1 MAGSRLTV
9 SERTR
14 GANSTRRLSRSG
26 VMLIFLFAGTGLW
39 SAERDASIKKSPL
52 WRCSTGNEKH
62 VLWHVKP
69 GWQTGPIAVS
79 GGKILVGA
87 ALTKGQGGV
96 AEDCG
101 AMSCYDEGGTLLWRA
116 THRRIGRRIHDM
128 GLPIQSKPCFDGK
141 RAYYVSN
148 RGEFT
153 CVDLEGFRDGGN
165 DGPFQAEAQSGL
177 TNADIV
183 WKIDMMAELGV
194 YKREAGDVG
203 NPLSSPIVIGDLVF
217 CVTGHGRRLIS
228 GDSRADPEPPSFL
241 AANKLTGKVVWS
253 SNAPG
258 TNIFY
263 GQWSSPVHARVQQT
277 DQVIFPG
284 GDGWLYGFE
293 AASGRLFWKLD
304 CNEPEAKDWFSQ
316 ADGWTDLRELK
327 NSFVATP
334 IVHDNVLY
342 VGLNKDFEMP
352 SSGPLCAIQL
362 NTQDGQPAMKWKF
375 GAPEFGGTYTS
386 AAVADGIVFITGNQG
401 ILFALDA
408 NNGRELWHASLEDG
422 RNIYASP
429 IINNGKVYA
438 GGEITV
444 AVFAAAREKK
454 CFGRY
459 EFDGAYPST
468 PQIAS
473 ERLYVSVGD
482 SLWAL
487 RLPDSR

>member
-1 MAGSRLTV
+1 V
-9 SERTR
+9 SP
-14 GANSTRRLSRSG
+14 L
-26 VMLIFLFAGTGLW
+26 LILFAGTALW
-39 SAERDASIKKSPL
+39 SAERDAEIKKSPL
-52 WRCSTGNEKH
+52 WRCATGEEKH
-62 VLWHVKP
+62 VLWRVKP
-69 GWQTGPIAVS
+69 GWQTGAIAVS
-79 GGKILVGA
+79 GGRILVGT
-87 ALTKGQGGV
+87 ALTSGQGGV

-101 AMSCYDEGGTLLWRA
+101 AMSCYDENGTLLWRA
-116 THRRIGRRIHDM
+116 THARIGRRIHDM
-128 GLPIQSKPCFDGK
+128 GLPIQSKPCFDSK

-153 CVDLEGFRDGGN
+153 CVDLEGFRDSRN
-165 DGPFQAEAQSGL
+165 DGPFQAEAQSSL

-194 YKREAGDVG
+194 FKREAGDVG

-217 CVTGHGRRLIS
+217 CVTGHGRRLLS
-228 GDSRADPEPPSFL
+228 GNSRADPRPLSFL
-241 AANKLTGKVVWS
+241 AANKLTGRVVWG

-263 GQWSSPVHARVQQT
+263 GQWSSPVHARVQQI

-293 AASGRLFWKLD
+293 AASGRLLWKFD
-304 CNEPEAKDWFSQ
+304 CNEPGAKDWFSQ
-316 ADGWTDLRELK
+316 AGRLTDIGELK
-327 NSFVATP
+327 SFFVATP
-334 IVHDNVLY
+334 VVHNNVLY

-352 SSGPLCAIQL
+352 SSGPLLAIQL
-362 NTQDGQPAMKWKF
+362 NTQDSTPKIKWKF
-375 GAPEFGGTYTS
+375 GAAELGGTHTS
-386 AAVADGIVFITGNQG
+386 AVVADGIVFITANQG

-408 NNGRELWHASLEDG
+408 ETGRELWHASLEDG
-422 RNIYASP
+422 RNLYASP
-429 IINNGKVYA
+429 VVHNGKVYA
-438 GGEITV
+438 GAETAV

-459 EFDGAYPST
+459 EFDNAYPGT
-468 PQIAS
+468 PQIAG